1 MYGVVTC
8 FVDVLRIG
16 NACFVV
22 ASFVP
27 RWCCAKR
34 KAVVVSVCVRT
45 VSTMPKP
52 TRPKYRVLTVK
63 DKLEVIR
70 SIENGTTKS
79 ALARAW
85 DLPLTTVCGIWNARE
100 KLKSGAASNMKR
112 CRLRGSAFPDVE
124 KALVLWLKKARSE
137 NLPVTGPL
145 LAEKAEAFAAQLN
158 CEDFSCSNGW
168 LARFKARYSISAR
181 VVCGEAAHADK
192 EGAEEWQ
199 NGQLQ
204 QEIAKY
210 AAEDVFN
217 FDESALFYRLLPNR
231 TLAFKGEN
239 CTGGKLSKERISVAF
254 GVNMTGS
261 QKLPLLV
268 IGRYAKPRC
277 FKGGR
282 LPSGVI
288 YRSNQKAWM
297 TGKLF
302 EEYIRLLDRRFVAEK
317 RNILLVLDNA
327 SSHFELENLGAI
339 KLLFLPPNT
348 TALAQPLDQGIIR
361 SAKHHYRK
369 NLLRRM
375 LLAMESGKMY
385 VIDLLG
391 AVHLLAFSWQQ
402 VDPVTVQNCFAR
414 ARFIVRASDAEVSD
428 PADDC
433 GALLT
438 EVLERQGGADTVDF
452 EMFCEVD
459 SEVAT
464 SPGWSDSEIVAA
476 VAPPQG
482 DEGIENDDSGDD
494 DLATEDVSPTVT
506 EAAEALAVM
515 RAFAEKRGLM
525 EKLAPSL
532 ADFETAVVA
541 ARPPRRQLKMT
552 DFWSAA
558 HE

>member
-1 MYGVVTC
+1 
-8 FVDVLRIG
+8 
-16 NACFVV
+16 
-22 ASFVP
+22 
-27 RWCCAKR
+27 
-34 KAVVVSVCVRT
+34 
-45 VSTMPKP
+45 MPKS

-63 DKLEVIR
+63 EKLDIIR

-79 ALARAW
+79 AQARAW

-100 KLKSGAASNMKR
+100 KLKSGSLSNMQR
-112 CRLRGSAFPDVE
+112 CRLRGSAFPEVE
-124 KALVLWLKKARSE
+124 EALVLWLKKARSE

-145 LAEKAEAFAAQLN
+145 LAEKADVFAAQLN
-158 CEDFSCSNGW
+158 CKDFSCSNGW
-168 LARFKARYSISAR
+168 LARFKARYSISSR

-199 NGQLQ
+199 NGLLQ
-204 QEIAKY
+204 QELTSY

-217 FDESALFYRLLPNR
+217 LDESALFYRLLPNR
-231 TLAFKGEN
+231 TLAFKGEH
-239 CTGGKLSKERISVAF
+239 CTGGKLSKERVSVAF
-254 GVNMTGS
+254 AVNMTGS

-268 IGRYAKPRC
+268 IGRYANPRC

-297 TGKLF
+297 TAKLF
-302 EEYIRLLDRRFVAEK
+302 EEYIRLLDRRFMAEK
-317 RNILLVLDNA
+317 RKILLVLDNA
-327 SSHFELENLGAI
+327 SCHSELKNLGAI
-339 KLLFLPPNT
+339 KLFFLPPNT

-385 VIDLLG
+385 LIDLLG

-402 VDPVTVQNCFAR
+402 VDPVTIQNCFAR
-414 ARFIVRASDAEVSD
+414 AKFIVGASDSEDCD

-433 GALLT
+433 DTLLT
-438 EVLERQGGADTVDF
+438 EVLERQGGAEAVNF

-464 SPGWSDSEIVAA
+464 TPGWSDSEIVAA

-482 DEGIENDDSGDD
+482 GEEDAENEDSGDE
-494 DLATEDVSPTVT
+494 LPTEDFSPTVA
-506 EAAEALAVM
+506 EASQALAVM

-532 ADFETAVVA
+532 SNFETAVVA

-558 HE
+558 QE